1 MRRQTRTVSDNGKPG
16 VLAAKASRCV
26 AEVMGTDLFTLTP
39 DTVVASALRLA
50 GAKEIHHFLVIED
63 GSLAG
68 IVCETDLVQARGG
81 SLVRT
86 CMKSPVLCISPETTV
101 DEAADIM
108 SENAVGCLPVVTG
121 TFLVGVVTRDRVEE
135 LTGKNTHKVE
145 TFFGEEPDE
154 EVRSC
159 AACGAV
165 KGVTAHARAGL
176 LDLCPDCAAIM
187 PKANTPGS
195 N

>member
-16 VLAAKASRCV
+16 VVAGQSSHCV

-50 GAKEIHHFLVIED
+50 GSKEVHHFLVIED

-86 CMKSPVLCISPETTV
+86 CMKSPVLCISPETTI

-108 SENAVGCLPVVTG
+108 KENAVGCLPVVTG
-121 TFLVGVVTRDRVEE
+121 TFLVGVLTRERVEE
-135 LTGKNTHKVE
+135 ITGKDTHKVF
-145 TFFGEEPDE
+145 TLFGEEPDE

-165 KGVTAHARAGL
+165 KGVFAHVRAGL
-176 LDLCPDCAAIM
+176 LDLCRDCAAIM
-187 PKANTPGS
+187 PKSDTPGS